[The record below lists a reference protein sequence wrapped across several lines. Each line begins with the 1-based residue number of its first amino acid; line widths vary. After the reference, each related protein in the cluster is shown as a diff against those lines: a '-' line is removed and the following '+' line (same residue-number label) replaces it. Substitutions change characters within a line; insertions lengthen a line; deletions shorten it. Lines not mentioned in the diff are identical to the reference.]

1 MIKNTTLTNKL
12 ALIVIPVV
20 LGLSLM
26 LLVLFLSIIKSNH
39 NENTARVL
47 TAQVTSAVNKL
58 DSLYER
64 ATSNAKM
71 IYTQRELGLIFDDH
85 KVLEKD
91 SIVALKNRFSDQKS

>member
-47 TAQVTSAVNKL
+47 TAQVTSAVNNPFV
-58 DSLYER
+58 
-64 ATSNAKM
+64 TISNAA
-71 IYTQRELGLIFDDH
+71 F
-85 KVLEKD
+85 
-91 SIVALKNRFSDQKS
+91 SINSFINLDQSFT

>member
-12 ALIVIPVV
+12 AFIVIPVV

-47 TAQVTSAVNKL
+47 TTQVNSAVNKL
-58 DSLYER
+58 DGLYER

-71 IYTQRELGLIFDDH
+71 IYTQRELGLILMTIKCLRKTVF
-85 KVLEKD
+85 L
-91 SIVALKNRFSDQKS
+91 R